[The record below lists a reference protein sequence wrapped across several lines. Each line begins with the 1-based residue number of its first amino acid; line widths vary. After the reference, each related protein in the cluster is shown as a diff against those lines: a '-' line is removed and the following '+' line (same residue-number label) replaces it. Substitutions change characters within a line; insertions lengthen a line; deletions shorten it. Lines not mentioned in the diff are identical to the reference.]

1 MSGQVDEFLKRLKRQ
16 GHEEAAPLTGWR
28 RLAHPRLLAAGVLV
42 LAAAGF
48 FVPVEMTVTA
58 PGQIVPSGR
67 TKAVQHLEGGIVVDL
82 LVRDGQTVQ
91 EGDVLLRIDLG
102 AAGLN
107 LGEVEARQAGF
118 TAARIRLQAES
129 TGKRLEAKDFP
140 SEVSDEVQAAEM
152 TAFEARV
159 LEQDGLLEAARSQV
173 TVQVSRAE
181 EIQAKIDGFKV
192 RVELLRGEYQ
202 IAQKLAEEKL
212 IPELDAIQRRKEF
225 ETARAELA
233 SAQQS
238 YQAALASAREA
249 RGKLAE
255 VEGRFRRRAAEEL
268 VANERSLSTA
278 TEDLR
283 RARDQRERTA
293 VTAPIAGVVKGLKAP
308 EPGWV
313 VKPGEQ
319 LLEIVPADAGIEVE
333 ARLKPSDRGLVQ
345 EGMPVK
351 VKVTAYDFLRYGALE
366 GKVLRIS
373 ADADRDPNVPTES
386 FFRTVVQT
394 AGSSLGGQQEV
405 TPGMQADVDIV
416 IGHQPFIWYLLRP
429 VLKVR
434 AEAFREP

>member
-1 MSGQVDEFLKRLKRQ
+1 MSGNVDDVLKRLK
-16 GHEEAAPLTGWR
+16 GHAGDEPPAPGWR
-28 RLAHPRLLAAGVLV
+28 RILQSRLTVGGVLA

-67 TKAVQHLEGGIVVDL
+67 TKAVQHLEGGIVVEL
-82 LVRDGQTVQ
+82 LVRDGQMVK
-91 EGDVLLRIDLG
+91 EGDPLLRIDLG

-107 LGEVEARQAGF
+107 LGEVEARVAGF
-118 TAARIRLQAES
+118 AAARVRLQAES
-129 TGKRLEAKDFP
+129 TGRRLEPKDFP
-140 SEVSDEVQAAEM
+140 PDIPEEVRQAEM
-152 TAFEARV
+152 TAFLARV
-159 LEQDGLLEAARSQV
+159 LEQDGQVEAARSQV
-173 TVQVSRAE
+173 LVQSSRAE
-181 EIQAKIDGFKV
+181 EIQARIDGLKV

-212 IPELDAIQRRKEF
+212 VPELDAIQRRKEF
-225 ETARAELA
+225 ESSRAELA
-233 SAQQS
+233 SALQAH
-238 YQAALASAREA
+238 QAALAAAREA

-255 VEGRFRRRAAEEL
+255 VEGRFRRRAAEEQ

-278 TEDLR
+278 SEDQR
-283 RARDQRERTA
+283 RARDQRERTE

-313 VKPGEQ
+313 VKAGEQ

-351 VKVTAYDFLRYGALE
+351 IKVTAYDFLRYGALE

-394 AGSSLGGQQEV
+394 AGSSLSGRQEV